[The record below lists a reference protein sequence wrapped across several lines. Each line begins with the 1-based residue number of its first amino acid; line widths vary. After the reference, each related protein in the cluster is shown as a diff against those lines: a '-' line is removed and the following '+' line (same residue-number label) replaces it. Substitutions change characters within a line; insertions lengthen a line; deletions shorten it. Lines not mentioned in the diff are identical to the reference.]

1 MCIRDSATASV
12 DLRAASVEDLR
23 WATGIVGQFGEHDG
37 VVVRRSDEPG
47 FPPLTR
53 DAALTERTLALLE
66 SVGARA
72 TEMLAAGASDGS
84 WSSSLGVPTVDGLGP
99 IGGGDHSPD
108 EWIDAASVAPRIEVV
123 RRLCQ
128 QT

>member
-1 MCIRDSATASV
+1 
-12 DLRAASVEDLR
+12 
-23 WATGIVGQFGEHDG
+23 
-37 VVVRRSDEPG
+37 
-47 FPPLTR
+47 
-53 DAALTERTLALLE
+53 
-66 SVGARA
+66 
-72 TEMLAAGASDGS
+72 MLAAGASDGS